1 MVKNQVIRNLLN
13 GLSINVMETI
23 KTFFSESIYSN
34 GRDIDI
40 TVGTI
45 AILIGV
51 LLITHFILRF
61 IRVIATRKLQEEDKF
76 RFKTVFTFL
85 KYIIF
90 SVVIVGALDT
100 SGVKITALLAAST
113 ALFVGIGLGMQKLF
127 QDIIS
132 GVFILIDRTVTVND
146 IIEIDK
152 KIGKITEVGLRTTKA
167 ITNDDKVL
175 VIPNHKFLNE
185 ILYNWTQNNEVTR
198 EFVEIGVAYGTDVD
212 LVKALLLGIAIQED
226 AILNDPKPTVLFED
240 FGDSALKFKLHF
252 YISDSFNVIVIKS
265 DLRYRIHKVF
275 NENNVQIPFP
285 QRDIHIVSKT

>member
-1 MVKNQVIRNLLN
+1 
-13 GLSINVMETI
+13 METFQD
-23 KTFFSESIYSN
+23 FFDQVLYSN
-34 GRDIDI
+34 DKDIRI

-51 LLITHFILRF
+51 LLITHIVLRLV
-61 IRVIATRKLQEEDKF
+61 RGLATRKLHEEDKY
-76 RFKTVFTFL
+76 RFKTVFTFI

-90 SVVIVGALDT
+90 SIVIVGALDA

-132 GVFILIDRTVTVND
+132 GVFILVDRTVTVND

-152 KIGKITEVGLRTTKA
+152 KVGKITEVGLRTTKA
-167 ITNDDKVL
+167 ITNDDKML
-175 VIPNHKFLNE
+175 VIPNHKFLSE

-198 EFVEIGVAYGTDVD
+198 EFVDVGVAYGTDVD
-212 LVKALLLGIAIQED
+212 LVKALLLGIAMQED
-226 AILNDPKPTVLFED
+226 AILNDPRPTVFFED

-252 YISDSFNVIVIKS
+252 YISDSFNVLVIKS

-275 NENNVQIPFP
+275 NENNIQIPFP
-285 QRDIHIVSKT
+285 QRDIHIINK